1 MGEWPQAFRDPHT
14 TGAPTVEYLGES
26 RREPVREIRPILEKA
41 LAGERLTVEDAV
53 CLLASDDLIALGMA
67 ADTIRRRKHPGD
79 VVTYIIDRNVNYTN
93 ICIQYCHFCAFY
105 RPPGSPEG
113 YVLPLEELFRKIEET
128 IALGGTGILMQ
139 GGLNP
144 YLKIEYYENLLR
156 AIKERYGIHLHCF
169 SPTEIV
175 HIARVSKLPLREVIR
190 RLKAAGLGSIPG
202 GGGEILDDEIRR
214 RIGRKTTAEEWLT
227 VMRIAHE
234 EGLRTTATMVI
245 GFGES
250 LWHRAQ
256 HLERIRALQDET
268 GGFTAFIPWTYQPE
282 NTALGRTGGPEA
294 TAVEYLKLLAVSRLY
309 LDNVDHLQVSWLT
322 QGLKVAQ
329 VGLHFGA
336 DDFGSTIIEEN
347 VVTAAGAPRL
357 SVSEAEIRRLI
368 TDAGF
373 RPQQRDTLYRPVER
387 SPEKSTDVSTQD
399 PLEAPTRRES
409 PRGGTPEDRGEGA
422 RAEGRRADSAC

>member
-1 MGEWPQAFRDPHT
+1 MALMGLSDSTIGP
-14 TGAPTVEYLGES
+14 L
-26 RREPVREIRPILEKA
+26 LKKA
-41 LAGERLTVEDAV
+41 LDGCRLTVEDAV
-53 CLLASDDLIALGMA
+53 CLLESNDLLALGMA
-67 ADTIRRRKHPGD
+67 ADLVRRRKHPD
-79 VVTYIIDRNVNYTN
+79 SVVTYIIDRNVNYTN
-93 ICIQYCHFCAFY
+93 ICIQYCSFCAFY
-105 RPPGSPEG
+105 REPGSAEG
-113 YVLPLEELFRKIEET
+113 YVLPLDELFRKIEET
-128 IALGGTGILMQ
+128 IAQGGTGILMQ

-144 YLKIEYYENLLR
+144 SLKIDYYENLLR
-156 AIKERYGIHLHCF
+156 AIKERYQIHLHCF

-175 HIARVSKLPLREVIR
+175 HIARVSKLSVREVIR

-214 RIGRKTTAEEWLT
+214 RIGRKTTTEQYLN

-250 LWHRAQ
+250 SWHRAM
-256 HLERIRALQDET
+256 HLERVRALQDET

-282 NTALGRTGGPEA
+282 NTELGKDGWIEA

-347 VVTAAGAPRL
+347 VVTAAGVPR
-357 SVSEAEIRRLI
+357 VYASEEEIRRLI
-368 TDAGF
+368 RDAGF

-387 SPEKSTDVSTQD
+387 RPEVEIQM
-399 PLEAPTRRES
+399 PT
-409 PRGGTPEDRGEGA
+409 
-422 RAEGRRADSAC
+422 

>member
-1 MGEWPQAFRDPHT
+1 MDELGQA
-14 TGAPTVEYLGES
+14 S
-26 RREPVREIRPILEKA
+26 REIRPILEKA
-41 LAGERLTVEDAV
+41 LSGERLTVEDAV
-53 CLLASDDLIALGMA
+53 RLLASEDVIALGMA
-67 ADTIRRRKHPGD
+67 AHAVRQRKHPGG

-93 ICIQYCHFCAFY
+93 ICIQSCHFCAFY
-105 RPPGSPEG
+105 RPPGSPDG
-113 YVLPLEELFRKIEET
+113 YVLPPEELFRKIEET

-139 GGLNP
+139 GGLHP
-144 YLKIEYYENLLR
+144 SLTIDYYEDLLR
-156 AIKERYGIHLHCF
+156 AIRQRYAIHLHCF

-175 HIARVSKLPLREVIR
+175 HIARVSKLSIREVIR

-202 GGGEILDDEIRR
+202 GGAEILDDEIRR
-214 RIGRKTTAEEWLT
+214 RIGRKTTTEQWLT

-268 GGFTAFIPWTYQPE
+268 GGFTAFIPWTYQPQ
-282 NTALGRTGGPEA
+282 NTALGQGGWLEA

-347 VVTAAGAPRL
+347 VVTAAGVPRV

-387 SPEKSTDVSTQD
+387 
-399 PLEAPTRRES
+399 
-409 PRGGTPEDRGEGA
+409 
-422 RAEGRRADSAC
+422 AEERLAHPAG

>member
-1 MGEWPQAFRDPHT
+1 
-14 TGAPTVEYLGES
+14 
-26 RREPVREIRPILEKA
+26 
-41 LAGERLTVEDAV
+41 
-53 CLLASDDLIALGMA
+53 
-67 ADTIRRRKHPGD
+67 
-79 VVTYIIDRNVNYTN
+79 
-93 ICIQYCHFCAFY
+93 
-105 RPPGSPEG
+105 
-113 YVLPLEELFRKIEET
+113 
-128 IALGGTGILMQ
+128 
-139 GGLNP
+139 
-144 YLKIEYYENLLR
+144 
-156 AIKERYGIHLHCF
+156 
-169 SPTEIV
+169 
-175 HIARVSKLPLREVIR
+175 
-190 RLKAAGLGSIPG
+190 
-202 GGGEILDDEIRR
+202 
-214 RIGRKTTAEEWLT
+214 
-227 VMRIAHE
+227 
-234 EGLRTTATMVI
+234 
-245 GFGES
+245 
-250 LWHRAQ
+250 
-256 HLERIRALQDET
+256 
-268 GGFTAFIPWTYQPE
+268 
-282 NTALGRTGGPEA
+282 
-294 TAVEYLKLLAVSRLY
+294 VEYLKLLAVSRLY

>member
-1 MGEWPQAFRDPHT
+1 MDELWKA
-14 TGAPTVEYLGES
+14 S
-26 RREPVREIRPILEKA
+26 REIRPILEKT
-41 LAGERLTVEDAV
+41 LSGERLTMEEAV
-53 CLLASDDLIALGMA
+53 RLLESDDVLALGMA
-67 ADTIRRRKHPGD
+67 ADLVRQRKHPGG

-93 ICIQYCHFCAFY
+93 ICIQSCHFCAFY

-113 YVLPLEELFRKIEET
+113 YVLPLEELFEKIQEM
-128 IALGGTGILMQ
+128 IAVGGTGILLQ

-144 YLKIEYYENLLR
+144 YLKIDYYENLLR
-156 AIKERYGIHLHCF
+156 AITERYRIHLHCF

-175 HIARVSKLPLREVIR
+175 HIARVSKLSIREVIR

-227 VMRIAHE
+227 VMRLAHE

-250 LWHRAQ
+250 LWHRAR

-282 NTALGRTGGPEA
+282 NTELGRGGWLEA

-329 VGLHFGA
+329 VGLRFGA

-347 VVTAAGAPRL
+347 VVTAAGVPRI
-357 SVSEAEIRRLI
+357 SVSEAEIRRVI

-373 RPQQRDTLYRPVER
+373 RPRQRDTLYRPVER
-387 SPEKSTDVSTQD
+387 
-399 PLEAPTRRES
+399 LEERL
-409 PRGGTPEDRGEGA
+409 
-422 RAEGRRADSAC
+422 ADSTR

>member
-1 MGEWPQAFRDPHT
+1 MALGGVFDPT
-14 TGAPTVEYLGES
+14 IGPL
-26 RREPVREIRPILEKA
+26 LEKA
-41 LAGERLTVEDAV
+41 LDGYRLTVDDAV
-53 CLLASDDLIALGMA
+53 RLLESNDLLALGMA
-67 ADTIRRRKHPGD
+67 ADLIRQRKHPD
-79 VVTYIIDRNVNYTN
+79 PVVTYIIDRNVNYTN
-93 ICIQYCHFCAFY
+93 ICIQYCSFCAFY
-105 RPPGSPEG
+105 REPGSPEG
-113 YVLPLEELFRKIEET
+113 YVLTLDELFRKIEET
-128 IALGGTGILMQ
+128 IAQGGTGILMQ

-144 YLKIEYYENLLR
+144 YLKIDYYENLLR
-156 AIKERYGIHLHCF
+156 SIKERYPVHLHCF

-175 HIARVSKLPLREVIR
+175 HIAKVSKLSLREVIR

-214 RIGRKTTAEEWLT
+214 RIGRKTTTEEYLS

-250 LWHRAQ
+250 LWHRAM

-282 NTALGRTGGPEA
+282 NTELGKDGWLEA

-329 VGLHFGA
+329 VGLRFGA

-347 VVTAAGAPRL
+347 VVTAAGVPRIYA
-357 SVSEAEIRRLI
+357 SEEEIRRLI
-368 TDAGF
+368 RDAGF
-373 RPQQRDTLYRPVER
+373 HPQQRDTLYRPVHR
-387 SPEKSTDVSTQD
+387 SSETQVS
-399 PLEAPTRRES
+399 L
-409 PRGGTPEDRGEGA
+409 
-422 RAEGRRADSAC
+422 SA